1 MNVISAIIKRTTEQK
16 DCAVV
21 IETSNGVQVTMYG
34 EIVNGSVVRE
44 SIGAS
49 FWNAK
54 VFNSLSDLE
63 KTEVI
68 EAAYNAL
75 SKLE

>member
-1 MNVISAIIKRTTEQK
+1 MNVISAIIERTTEEK
-16 DCAVV
+16 SCAVV
-21 IETSNGVQVTMYG
+21 VETSNGVQVTMYG
-34 EIVNGSVVRE
+34 EIINGSAVRE

-49 FWNAK
+49 FWNTK
-54 VFNSLSDLE
+54 VFNSLSDTE

-68 EAAYNAL
+68 QATYNAL